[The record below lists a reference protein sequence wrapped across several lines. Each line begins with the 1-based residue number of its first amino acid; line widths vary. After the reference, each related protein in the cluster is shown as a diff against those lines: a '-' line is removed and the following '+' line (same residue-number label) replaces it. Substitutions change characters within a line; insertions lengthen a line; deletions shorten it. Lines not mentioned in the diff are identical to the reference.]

1 MKLKTDLKNL
11 EAHFSLKVAQASLTP
26 DDLKNFTLAD
36 LRSSESIQK
45 LLTSVKRRK
54 ASPTPVDLE
63 GPESEDEDIESS
75 VEPRPEHSCF
85 DVFVEEMGRVP
96 LLTRE
101 GEVLLAKQIETGRQD
116 LARALYGLPLVL
128 NDLCDIGRQLKKGTL
143 RVKDVVVNTTGT
155 AGEGE
160 EEPEVQ
166 NEEELLAVTL
176 KGFRR
181 LEALA
186 TTLETAWIEQLSRTS
201 RTKTSSDSKR
211 LDTVQCRVLDLIE
224 NLRLRPDQH
233 ERLTNKVYEIWTT
246 LAVQE
251 KAMLA
256 SCRVLDI
263 PRAEVPG
270 FVRQFGRKK
279 WPIRTLQKKTGISR
293 DTLRTEVEAL
303 QDTFRRI
310 SKLETDVLRMPSQDF
325 AVAVETIRA
334 AERTIN
340 EGKAKMVEANLRLV
354 VGIAKHYA
362 NRGLQLLDLIQEG
375 NVGLMTAVEKFD
387 YHRGHKFSTYAT
399 WWIHQRISRALSDQG
414 ATIRVPVHMLEATQ
428 KIKKTFQS
436 LVQQLGREP
445 AIGELAQKLNMPED
459 KLEEI
464 RGVVKEPLSLDMPIV
479 EGEEGRLAEM
489 LEDKTASSPWETT
502 ARMNLYAKVDSLLKT
517 LNPREERILR
527 KRFGIGDESEHTL
540 DEVGEY
546 FGVTRERIRQIEA
559 AALKKLRSPQ
569 TRELLQE
576 LASAS

>member
-1 MKLKTDLKNL
+1 M
-11 EAHFSLKVAQASLTP
+11 SLTP

-36 LRSSESIQK
+36 LGSSESIQK

-54 ASPTPVDLE
+54 ASPAPVDQE
-63 GPESEDEDIESS
+63 GPESEDSESS

-116 LARALYGLPLVL
+116 LARTLYLLPMVL
-128 NDLCDIGRQLKKGTL
+128 SDLCDIGKELKKGTL
-143 RVKDVVVNTTGT
+143 RVKDVVVNSTGT
-155 AGEGE
+155 VGEGE

-166 NEEELLAVTL
+166 NEEELLAATL

-181 LEALA
+181 LEALSK
-186 TTLETAWIEQLSRTS
+186 TIETAWIEQLSRTS

-211 LDTVQCRVLDLIE
+211 LDTVNRQVLDIIQ

-233 ERLTNKVYEIWTT
+233 ERLTKKVYEISTT
-246 LAVQE
+246 LAAQE
-251 KAMLA
+251 NAMLV

-263 PRAEVPG
+263 PRAEAPG
-270 FVRQFGRKK
+270 FVRKFGRHKL
-279 WPIRTLQKKTGISR
+279 PIRTLQKTIGISR
-293 DTLRTEVEAL
+293 DTFQTEVEAL
-303 QDTFRRI
+303 NDTLRQI
-310 SKLETDVLRMPSQDF
+310 GKLETDVLRMPSQGF
-325 AVAVETIRA
+325 MAAVETIRA

-399 WWIHQRISRALSDQG
+399 WWIHQRISRALADQG

-445 AIGELAQKLNMPED
+445 AIGELAQKLNVPEE
-459 KLEEI
+459 KVEEI
-464 RGVVKEPLSLDMPIV
+464 RGVVKEPVSLDMPIV

-489 LEDKTASSPWETT
+489 LEDKTASSPWEAT
-502 ARMNLYAKVDSLLKT
+502 ARMDLYAKVDSLLKT

-540 DEVGEY
+540 DEVGVD

-576 LASAS
+576 LASVS